1 MADSVDLRQHI
12 DCSQGKAFID
22 GEECMDAVSFQVVF
36 SPVTSS
42 TKTLGHTGEDTRWK
56 GYNVRVTLSEYRSRP
71 WLKNAIQEFLTN
83 KKTPNFTFQG
93 MCTDEQ
99 SDYYR
104 DYGGQT
110 VTVTGCVPTGD
121 ITLLNQDVNSD
132 FVQDTVT
139 FSGKDVKFSGES
151 EGASEGG

>member
-1 MADSVDLRQHI
+1 MSDTADLRNHI
-12 DCSQGKAFID
+12 DCSQGKAFLD
-22 GEECMDAVSFQVVF
+22 GEECLDAVSFSIIF
-36 SPVTSS
+36 TPVTSS

-56 GYNVRVTLSEYRSRP
+56 GHNIRVQLSEYRSTN
-71 WLKNAIQEFLTN
+71 WIQKAIKEYLEK

-99 SDYYR
+99 SDYYA

-121 ITLLNQDVNSD
+121 ITLLAQDVNSD
-132 FVQDTVT
+132 FMQDTIS
-139 FSGKDVKFSGES
+139 FNGKDVSFSGGTDS
-151 EGASEGG
+151 GSGG

>member
-1 MADSVDLRQHI
+1 MPDTADLRNHI
-12 DCSQGKAFID
+12 DCSQGKAFLD
-22 GEECMDAVSFQVVF
+22 GEECMDAVSFSIVF

-56 GYNVRVTLSEYRSRP
+56 GHTIKVTLSEYRSTD
-71 WLKNAIQEFLTN
+71 WIKQAIRNYLEN
-83 KKTPNFTFQG
+83 KVTPSFTFQG
-93 MCTDEQ
+93 VCTDEQ

-121 ITLLNQDVNSD
+121 ITVLSHDVNSD
-132 FVQDTVT
+132 FVQDSIT
-139 FSGKDVKFSGES
+139 FNCKDLKFS
-151 EGASEGG
+151 

>member
-1 MADSVDLRQHI
+1 MSDTADLRNHI
-12 DCSQGKAFID
+12 DCSQGRAFLD
-22 GEECMDAVSFQVVF
+22 GEECLDAVSFSIVF

-56 GYNVRVTLSEYRSRP
+56 GHTIKVTLSEYRSTDWIKRAI
-71 WLKNAIQEFLTN
+71 KNYLEN
-83 KKTPNFTFQG
+83 KVTPNFTFQG
-93 MCTDEQ
+93 VCTDEQ

-121 ITLLNQDVNSD
+121 ITVLSHDVNSD
-132 FVQDTVT
+132 FVQDSIT
-139 FSGKDVKFSGES
+139 FNCKELKFS
-151 EGASEGG
+151 